1 MQDIVKYFNKYK
13 SRLRII
19 WNVGCM
25 LAGESGD
32 MITSSQ
38 TRYFISKGEENT
50 ATLFK
55 INKKKSLLGK

>member
-1 MQDIVKYFNKYK
+1 MQYIVKYFNKYK

-38 TRYFISKGEENT
+38 THYFISKGEENT
-50 ATLFK
+50 PTMFK
-55 INKKKSLLGK
+55 INKNK